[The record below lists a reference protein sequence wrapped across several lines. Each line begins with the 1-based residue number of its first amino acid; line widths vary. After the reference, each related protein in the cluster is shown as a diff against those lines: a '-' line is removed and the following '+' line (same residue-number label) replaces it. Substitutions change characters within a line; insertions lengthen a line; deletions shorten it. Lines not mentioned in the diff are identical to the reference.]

1 MSDLDPNG
9 LAVEYLLATR
19 AGGDGVEGLAG
30 QLAALPE
37 GTLRQGLADDV
48 ARKAFWLDI
57 YNAEVVRAG
66 IVDLKDRLTRFR
78 HFRRASVAIAGR
90 RLSLDAIEN
99 GILRRS
105 QSRLG
110 LGYLPN
116 PVPGSFERAHRV
128 DRVDPRI
135 HFALNC
141 GATSC
146 PPIAAYDPARLDE
159 QLELATKSYLSTEVE
174 VEDDVVRVPA
184 VLLWYIG
191 DFGGPAGVRRLLRHV
206 GLDETGRRLRFRAWD
221 WTPAPDHWKGDADRP
236 EPPPRSTDG

>member
-1 MSDLDPNG
+1 MSDLDPNA
-9 LAVEYLLATR
+9 LAIEYLLATR
-19 AGGDGVEGLAG
+19 SDRDAADE
-30 QLAALPE
+30 LAAKLDAMPE
-37 GTLRQGLADDV
+37 DALRAGLADDV
-48 ARKAFWLDI
+48 ARKAFWLDV

-66 IVDLKDRLTRFR
+66 VVDLKDRLTRFR
-78 HFRRASVAIAGR
+78 HFRRASVTIAGR

-141 GATSC
+141 GAASC
-146 PPIAAYDPARLDE
+146 PPISAYDPARLDE
-159 QLELATKSYLSTEVE
+159 QLELATRSYLSTEVE
-174 VEDDVVRVPA
+174 VEDDLVRVPA
-184 VLLWYIG
+184 VMLWYIG
-191 DFGGPAGVRRLLRHV
+191 DFGGPAGVRRMLRRA
-206 GLDETGRRLRFRAWD
+206 GLDEAGRRLRFRAWD
-221 WTPAPDHWKGDADRP
+221 WTPAPDHWMGD
-236 EPPPRSTDG
+236 